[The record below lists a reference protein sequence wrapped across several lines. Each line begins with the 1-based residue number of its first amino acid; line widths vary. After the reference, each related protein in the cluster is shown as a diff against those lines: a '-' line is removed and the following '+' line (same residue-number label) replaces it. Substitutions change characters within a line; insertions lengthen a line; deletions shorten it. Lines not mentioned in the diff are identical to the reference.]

1 MAARLDYA
9 VTPGGTLQG
18 TLRVPGDKSI
28 SHRAL
33 MLGAIADGVTEI
45 EGFLDGTDCLRTLD
59 AIRAMGIQVVSVSA
73 TQLRVHGGGLYG
85 LQAPKAPLD
94 CGNAGTAMRILMGLL
109 AGQGFE
115 STLIGDESLSRRP
128 MRRVIDPLMSM
139 GARIDSRDG
148 WAPITLHAVKPLKP
162 ARHLLK
168 VASAQLK
175 SALLVAGIYAGGY
188 TWIKEPGP
196 SRDHTERML
205 RSFGIHLL
213 RESGWLG
220 IHGGE
225 PLQATRIE
233 VPADLSSAAF
243 FLAGAAMSPGSQ
255 VTFENVGVNPTR
267 DGVIRILRLMGAHIE
282 IRHSRRGG
290 GEPAADSTVKG
301 GRLRGVDITPEL
313 VTLAIDDIPA
323 VLVAAACAEGTTRVH
338 GAAEL
343 RVKES
348 DRLHAMQDGLAA
360 MGVNVD
366 TTPDGINVSGSP
378 HLEGADIDSH
388 GDHRIAMAF
397 AMAGLRAES
406 PMFIRDCANVDTSFP
421 GFVALARGAGLQIAA
436 NEAQAA

>member
-33 MLGAIADGVTEI
+33 MLGAIAEGVTEI
-45 EGFLDGTDCLRTLD
+45 EGFLDGADCLSTLG
-59 AIRAMGIQVVSVSA
+59 AIRAIGIHVE
-73 TQLRVHGGGLYG
+73 QLSSTHLKVHGRGLHG
-85 LQAPKAPLD
+85 LRAAKAALD

-109 AGQGFE
+109 AGQRFE
-115 STLIGDESLSRRP
+115 STLVGDESLSRRP
-128 MRRVIDPLMSM
+128 MRRVIDPLTTM
-139 GARIDSRDG
+139 GARIDSREG
-148 WAPITLHAVKPLKP
+148 MAPITLHGVQPLKP
-162 ARHLLK
+162 ARHVLK
-168 VASAQLK
+168 VASAQVK
-175 SALLVAGIYAGGY
+175 SALLVAGLYANGY

-205 RSFGIHLL
+205 HSFGVHLL
-213 RESGWLG
+213 RENGWLG

-225 PLQATRIE
+225 TLRAARID

-243 FLAGAAMSPGSQ
+243 LLAGAAMCPGSE
-255 VTFENVGVNPTR
+255 VTLLNVGVNPTR

-282 IRHSRRGG
+282 IRHSHLGG
-290 GEPAADSTVKG
+290 GEPAADITVKG

-348 DRLHAMQDGLAA
+348 DRLQAMGDGLAV
-360 MGVNVD
+360 MGVKVD
-366 TTPDGINVSGSP
+366 TTAEGITVSGSP
-378 HLEGADIDSH
+378 HLKGGDIDSR

-397 AMAGLRAES
+397 AMAGLRAEGALR
-406 PMFIRDCANVDTSFP
+406 IRDCSNVDTSFP
-421 GFVALARGAGLQIAA
+421 GFVELVRDAGLHITAGR
-436 NEAQAA
+436 AQAA